1 MQPVT
6 GEQIQ
11 LSHGIPPGRSGRMIV
26 DVDDVLIAYDAHGS
40 AVKKFLVKR
49 LTGNDG
55 SSNGGGS
62 VDFTVESL

>member
-1 MQPVT
+1 
-6 GEQIQ
+6 
-11 LSHGIPPGRSGRMIV
+11 MIV